1 MGNSLLHRFDLG
13 QDISEILRKN
23 RISISAYRKAVSD
36 YKNAH
41 SKEEKRDLEDY
52 LRHIKGNLRTQ
63 ISQNDPKVVSLNKL
77 KGELD
82 NLLAPQ
88 LFEISKKEQAQRSKQ
103 AKELQT
109 KITKIQAEVDEIR
122 DNKIFVGAFEWR
134 IEFPEVLD
142 EDGRFVGF
150 DCVIGNPP
158 YIQLQKMGADADA
171 LQKMNYETYERTG
184 DIYCLFYEMGM
195 KLLKPGA
202 LLSFITSNKWMRAG
216 YGEPLR
222 KYFSEKQDV
231 ISLIDFAGYKV
242 FDSATVDVNIL
253 TAVTRTPFGCTNAC
267 SINKDEFDI
276 TKLSDYVQTHSQ
288 TIKFGAD
295 AWSILSDIE
304 LSIKNK
310 IEAVGTPL
318 KDWNVD
324 IFRGVLTGYNDAFI
338 ISSEKRE
345 EILANCIDESERQR
359 TAAIIRPILRG
370 RDIKRYG
377 YSWSGLWLINTHNG
391 TREGLERIHI
401 EDYPSVKE
409 HLDNYWLSIEKRA
422 DKGDTPYNLR
432 NCAYLDEF
440 SKPKIVWAELSRT
453 GNSFA
458 YSEDGAMVLNTCY
471 ILSFNDNDRHEREL
485 NTLLGFLNSKIALF
499 YLDIISSKLDETGW
513 RWLKQFVEQIPVPV
527 QMAFKEE
534 GQFTN
539 KDSASINAQL
549 YQQLGLSP
557 AEAEYLEGLI

>member
-1 MGNSLLHRFDLG
+1 M
-13 QDISEILRKN
+13 
-23 RISISAYRKAVSD
+23 
-36 YKNAH
+36 
-41 SKEEKRDLEDY
+41 
-52 LRHIKGNLRTQ
+52 
-63 ISQNDPKVVSLNKL
+63 
-77 KGELD
+77 
-82 NLLAPQ
+82 
-88 LFEISKKEQAQRSKQ
+88 
-103 AKELQT
+103 
-109 KITKIQAEVDEIR
+109 
-122 DNKIFVGAFEWR
+122 
-134 IEFPEVLD
+134 
-142 EDGRFVGF
+142 
-150 DCVIGNPP
+150 
-158 YIQLQKMGADADA
+158 
-171 LQKMNYETYERTG
+171 
-184 DIYCLFYEMGM
+184 
-195 KLLKPGA
+195 
-202 LLSFITSNKWMRAG
+202 
-216 YGEPLR
+216 
-222 KYFSEKQDV
+222 
-231 ISLIDFAGYKV
+231 
-242 FDSATVDVNIL
+242 
-253 TAVTRTPFGCTNAC
+253 
-267 SINKDEFDI
+267 
-276 TKLSDYVQTHSQ
+276 QTHRR

-295 AWSILSDIE
+295 AWSILSAIE

-318 KDWNVD
+318 KDWNID

-345 EILANCIDESERQR
+345 EILANCADESERQR

-370 RDIKRYG
+370 RDIKRYS

-391 TREGLERIHI
+391 TKEGLERIHI

-409 HLDNYWLSIEKRA
+409 HLDNYWLSIEKRT

-458 YSEDGAMVLNTCY
+458 FSEDGAMVLNTCY
-471 ILSFNDNDRHEREL
+471 ILSFNDNERHEKEL

-534 GQFTN
+534 GLLTN

-557 AEAEYLEGLI
+557 AEAEYLEGII